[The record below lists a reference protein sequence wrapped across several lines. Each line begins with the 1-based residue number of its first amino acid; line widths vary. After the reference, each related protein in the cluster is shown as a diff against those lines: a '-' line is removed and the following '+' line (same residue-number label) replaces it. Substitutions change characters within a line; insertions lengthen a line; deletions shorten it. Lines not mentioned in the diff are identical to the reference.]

1 MKHRID
7 LGLALSLLTIFAL
20 LLLAVAAGWIAP
32 HDPENAQPQLRLMD
46 PCGEYPLGTDHLGR
60 CIFSRI
66 LFGIRISLFI
76 GLSIVLFSALIGTIL
91 GSAAG
96 YYSGF
101 LDEAVM
107 RVVDAFL
114 SFPSIFLELSWAW
127 RSATHSGVGIDDERR
142 PALSQIPPVDDDLSG
157 NCHNRHGFSFPF
169 VRRRDKRHAGLSIRA
184 EGAVIILALK

>member
-32 HDPENAQPQLRLMD
+32 HDPENAQPQLRLKD

-60 CIFSRI
+60 CIFSRT

-76 GLSIVLFSALIGTIL
+76 GLSVVLFSALIGTIL
-91 GSAAG
+91 GGAAG

-127 RSATHSGVGIDDERR
+127 RSATHPGVGIYDE
-142 PALSQIPPVDDDLSG
+142 
-157 NCHNRHGFSFPF
+157 
-169 VRRRDKRHAGLSIRA
+169 
-184 EGAVIILALK
+184 